1 MKQTKWLVWLLGF
14 FIIAVILLVGLYMSR
29 LYGNPLVK
37 WQTASQIRDYV
48 RLNYPELS
56 DAKLGEVEYN
66 FKTNSYSAEVIT
78 ASPDT
83 RFEVFRRRGELSD
96 DYAFRVTSGQNTL
109 IRLWQAAGED
119 IKQLL
124 ADQGEFSVY
133 LDLQDPPP
141 EFAIDTPY
149 ERGLI
154 KPTKLSLSQVSDRLT
169 NQGVDPEFIP
179 RLAELIPAVFDTLE
193 RAGFMI
199 EALDINSH
207 TPNHQHQYQV
217 FNISRDQAMA
227 PDLAD
232 QLRHLE
238 QAFYD
243 DPAAAYSSPDMRVI
257 IQ

>member
-1 MKQTKWLVWLLGF
+1 MKQKKWPVWLLGF
-14 FIIAVILLVGLYMSR
+14 FIIAVVLVVGLYMSR

-37 WQTASQIRDYV
+37 WQTASQMRDYL
-48 RLNYPELS
+48 RLNYPHLP
-56 DAKLGEVEYN
+56 DAQLGEVKYN
-66 FKTNSYSAEVIT
+66 FKTNAYSAEVLT
-78 ASPDT
+78 DSPDT
-83 RFEVFRRRGELSD
+83 RFEIQRRGDELSD

-109 IRLWQAAGED
+109 IRLWQSAGED

-124 ADQGEFSVY
+124 ADKGDFSVY
-133 LDLQDPPP
+133 IDLQDPPP

-154 KPTKLSLSQVSDRLT
+154 KPGKLSLSQVSDLISD
-169 NQGVDPEFIP
+169 QGVEPELIP
-179 RLAELIPAVFDTLE
+179 RLAELIPEVFDTLE

-217 FNISRDQAMA
+217 FNISREQAMA

-232 QLRHLE
+232 RLRQLE